1 MLVLNGHKQLVKL
14 FGHRTLDYIANSCP
28 FWLKHKSLL
37 RRFNILHKLGK
48 LHLAPDAM
56 SRHPSET
63 INKTK
68 NEVEVSASK
77 ILAGIH
83 LPDNESI
90 MQVIK

>member
-1 MLVLNGHKQLVKL
+1 MKL
-14 FGHRTLDYIANSCP
+14 FGDRTLDEIANPCL
-28 FWLKHKSLL
+28 FRLKQRSLL
-37 RRFNILHKLGK
+37 WRFKILHRPGK
-48 LHLAPDAM
+48 LHIAPDAM

>member
-1 MLVLNGHKQLVKL
+1 
-14 FGHRTLDYIANSCP
+14 
-28 FWLKHKSLL
+28 
-37 RRFNILHKLGK
+37 
-48 LHLAPDAM
+48 M